1 VQVTPNLSFGSNKIH
16 PRVFEEYPFQIHQIQ
31 AIRGVFCLHTPQGRK
46 CLKRFKFSKAELIF
60 SYQAIEHLAAN
71 GFRGVA
77 RFLPTRSRQP
87 YLEAEGELYF
97 LTDWVSGHHC
107 DYRNPQELALAA
119 ATLARL
125 HLASRGFTPP
135 EGCPE
140 KIRWG
145 RWPEIFRHRTEELKE
160 FLSMAQKNKPANR
173 LNRLYARYFPYYMRQ
188 AQQALALLE
197 KSCYL
202 RLCEEEKK
210 QQSFCHHDFANHNVI
225 ITPQREVYVVDF
237 DYAICDLRAHDLSS
251 LLCRA
256 ARHQHW
262 TPSLIAFVLEAYE
275 KISPLV
281 PGEIEVMHAFLTFP
295 QDFWQLG
302 VWLYLEKVKPE
313 DSRIQRRIEQIS
325 REMANRARF
334 LQQLDR
340 IARQRSKNKT

>member
-1 VQVTPNLSFGSNKIH
+1 MPATPTFFSWSDKIH
-16 PRVFEEYPFQIHQIQ
+16 PLVFEEYPFQIYQIQ

-77 RFLPTRSRQP
+77 RFIPTRSGQP
-87 YLEAEGELYF
+87 YLEVGKELYF
-97 LTDWVSGHHC
+97 LTDWITGHHC
-107 DYRNPQELALAA
+107 DYHHPQELAMAA
-119 ATLARL
+119 TTLARL

-145 RWPEIFRHRTEELKE
+145 RWPEIFRHRTEELLKFESLAKE
-160 FLSMAQKNKPANR
+160 NKPVNSINR
-173 LNRLYARYFPYYMRQ
+173 IYTRYFPYYVLQARQ
-188 AQQALALLE
+188 ALTLLE
-197 KSCYL
+197 NSCYL
-202 RLCEEEKK
+202 QLCEEEKK

-225 ITPQREVYVVDF
+225 ITPEKEVYVVDF
-237 DYAICDLRAHDLSS
+237 DYAICDLRVHDLSS

-262 TPSLIAFVLEAYE
+262 NPSLIAFVLEAYE
-275 KISPLV
+275 KISPLAAD
-281 PGEIEVMHAFLTFP
+281 EIEVMHAFLTFP

-313 DSRIQRRIEQIS
+313 DARIQRRLKQIS
-325 REMANRARF
+325 QEMANRAHF
-334 LQQLDR
+334 LQQLRR